1 MDDKTLISSLLASY
15 RRQLVLYK
23 NLTAIVQ
30 KTLSQVVLTR
40 GDVSGLK
47 TSFEKKQLILDDIV
61 KERTASEECVKL
73 WQVRKNGI
81 AQSAQS
87 KELDSVLQAT
97 QSAIGE
103 FLEAEEQL
111 KKYLEHVVKKGAA
124 VS

>member
-1 MDDKTLISSLLASY
+1 MISSLLASY